1 MSSTDGQ
8 DLKHDG
14 DQRIE
19 YSHDGTTDLR
29 AAEEALGTVIV
40 AEKERDSRSALRPQ
54 PSLDPNDPL
63 VSLKANPCD
72 LQVEDGGWRRGPMIV
87 LTRFLNR
94 IGQLGKSIPLL
105 QRYASTPSSPPSMPA
120 TSHLGFSFSSKRST
134 NRPRTLRI

>member
-29 AAEEALGTVIV
+29 AAEEALGTIIV

-63 VSLKANPCD
+63 VSLKP
-72 LQVEDGGWRRGPMIV
+72 R
-87 LTRFLNR
+87 
-94 IGQLGKSIPLL
+94 PL
-105 QRYASTPSSPPSMPA
+105 A
-120 TSHLGFSFSSKRST
+120 TSS
-134 NRPRTLRI
+134 